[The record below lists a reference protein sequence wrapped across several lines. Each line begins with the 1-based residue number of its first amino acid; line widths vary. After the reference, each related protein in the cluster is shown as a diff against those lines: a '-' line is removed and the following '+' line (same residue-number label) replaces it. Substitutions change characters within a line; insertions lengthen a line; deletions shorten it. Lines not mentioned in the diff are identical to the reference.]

1 MADLLVCKEK
11 LLAVVALY
19 RKKYELSKEV
29 GEDYYE
35 PGMMENLGQYRGN
48 YNEGTGQI
56 EICCESKGMRY
67 ENRTMN
73 DCSVTK
79 FLLLWIRWLIVCVI
93 PYAHYPTM
101 LFPAL
106 LDAIG

>member
-35 PGMMENLGQYRGN
+35 PGMMENLGQYSGN

-73 DCSVTK
+73 LE
-79 FLLLWIRWLIVCVI
+79 FLLQRPQPMQASLIFSLSVYPFVLW
-93 PYAHYPTM
+93 
-101 LFPAL
+101 
-106 LDAIG
+106 